1 MDFLQIIFI
10 YSFFG
15 AVWCFYME
23 WYTTNNLE
31 GRYGQ
36 PWNNRER
43 WFHVWLWPYSLGTW
57 LLAIIEHW
65 FGPWDN

>member
-1 MDFLQIIFI
+1 
-10 YSFFG
+10 
-15 AVWCFYME
+15 ME
-23 WYTTNNLE
+23 WYTTTHLE

-57 LLAIIEHW
+57 VLTIIEHW
-65 FGPWDN
+65 FGPWN